1 MPITITLEGKP
12 LFDQKTQSFLPKLK
26 SKQFRLE
33 HSLIS
38 VSKWEE
44 QTRRKFFSKIEG
56 PQSTEDV
63 LFYIQCMSLDGPI
76 DEKLLICISQTE
88 LARVMTYINESR
100 TATTFRQLPEE
111 RGSGGTLTSETIYY
125 YMAAFR
131 LPWYAEK
138 WHLSRLLALI
148 RVANSKQNAG
158 SKKGKKPS
166 TANYNNKFNYYSQL
180 NARNKAALHT
190 SG

>member
-1 MPITITLEGKP
+1 MPITITLEGKQ
-12 LFDQKTQSFLPKLK
+12 LFDQKTQSFLPKPK
-26 SKQFRLE
+26 SKTVRLE

-44 QTRRKFFSKIEG
+44 QTRRKFFSKLSG
-56 PQSTEDV
+56 PNTTEDI

-76 DEKLLICISQTE
+76 DEQLLLCISQSEMT
-88 LARVMTYINESR
+88 RVMLYINENR
-100 TATTFRQLPEE
+100 TATTFRSLPEE
-111 RGSGGTLTSETIYY
+111 HSSNSALTSEVIYY
-125 YMAAFR
+125 YMAAFQ

-148 RVANSKQNAG
+148 RVANSKQNSG
-158 SKKGKKPS
+158 GKKGKKPS
-166 TANYNNKFNYYSQL
+166 TANYANKFNYYSQL

>member
-1 MPITITLEGKP
+1 MPITIHIEGQA
-12 LFDQKTQSFLPKLK
+12 LFDQKLQKFLPKPK
-26 SKQFRLE
+26 PRDIRLE

-44 QTRRKFFSKIEG
+44 QTKRQYFSKFKG
-56 PQSTEDV
+56 PSTTEDL

-76 DEKLLICISQTE
+76 DEKLLVCISQSE
-88 LARVMTYINESR
+88 LARVLNYINDNR
-100 TATTFRQLPEE
+100 TATTFRSLPEE
-111 RGSGGTLTSETIYY
+111 KGSRNVLTSEVIYY

-148 RVANSKQNAG
+148 RVANSKQSTG
-158 SKKGKKPS
+158 KKGKRDGV
-166 TANYNNKFNYYSQL
+166 NYQKKVDEWSRINE
-180 NARNKAALHT
+180 RNKALLHAT
-190 SG
+190 K